1 MQNAFSMYAHP
12 KTEISSFSCGP
23 GKKKSYSLKKK
34 KKRKER
40 KKTRL
45 GICNVLK
52 EELRWFHTVFL
63 AILSLLTTDI
73 KILDNEKT

>member
-52 EELRWFHTVFL
+52 EELR
-63 AILSLLTTDI
+63 
-73 KILDNEKT
+73 